1 MIAIGIIL
9 ALTAAFVAGLVKY
22 WGKIVEWI
30 KKSVKKIQEV
40 LGICIQ
46 GTRTFVKK
54 SFGEVTVNIVKHYD
68 VDRIT
73 GEWQETVF
81 EKKVDSEIPPEILAK
96 INNSIIG
103 TEVPT
108 TKEFEL
114 VLSH

>member
-46 GTRTFVKK
+46 GTRMPPSQILWTEK
-54 SFGEVTVNIVKHYD
+54 SVI
-68 VDRIT
+68 
-73 GEWQETVF
+73 
-81 EKKVDSEIPPEILAK
+81 
-96 INNSIIG
+96 
-103 TEVPT
+103 
-108 TKEFEL
+108 
-114 VLSH
+114 